1 MHAVDPAQPAA
12 SADTSHPDFV
22 PMSDRSQPPP
32 PVTATLP
39 VAECFDPLAAAT
51 AAGVPV
57 VLKAPPGA
65 GKSTGVPP
73 ELLRRGVAGSGQLLL
88 IQPRRLAARSVAS
101 RLAEQLQTP
110 LGRLVGYHVR
120 FDKRVSAETR
130 LVVMTTG
137 MLLRR
142 LTVDPLLDKVSCVI
156 LDEFHERS
164 LEADLA
170 LGMLQRIRIGLR
182 PELKLLVMSATLDP
196 APIVAFLGDAMA
208 LTSEGRSF
216 PVDIRYAEEEGRTR
230 VSDRVAALLPTALRE
245 TPGDLLVFLPGVGE
259 IKATRRALESMRL
272 PLQDAMTV
280 HELFGNLSPREQDA
294 VLAPSAGR
302 KIVLATN
309 VAETSVTIP
318 GVTGVID
325 SGLVRTLRFDSRVG
339 LPKLQL
345 EGISQASA
353 DQRAGRAGRTA
364 PGCCWRLW
372 SETVQ
377 RSRRARDTPEIERAD
392 FSTALLTLASWGEQ
406 DVFDFPWLT
415 PPRQESVDA
424 ARQLLQRLDALDP
437 RDRITPLG
445 RQMIELPLHP
455 RMARMVIAAAAEND
469 LDRASLAAAI
479 LTERDPFPSDDADL
493 APDNSF
499 PCDLLDR
506 VTRLQRFRDGRR
518 PRAGYTEAA
527 EQVLKVA
534 DQIKKLA
541 ERPHSP
547 ADIPLGQTGTEE
559 TFKRALLAAYPDRVA
574 RRRALGDD
582 RGVMVGGRGVR
593 LHRSS
598 RCRDGEL
605 FLCLDVDSAGSEA
618 TVRLAS
624 SIDPDWLDPRRV
636 RTVDQPLFQVSLQ
649 AVVARRRRYFD
660 DLLLNEAPIAC
671 PSGGPVADLLFQHAR
686 IDWAS
691 ILPGQDSETARFI
704 ERVRFLSAA
713 VPDHALPPLDE
724 AALLAVLQTLCET
737 RTSFGELRAAPW
749 LDHLRGLY
757 DYESLRWL
765 ERHAPT
771 ELQLPSGSTAKV
783 HYAAGKTPWMEA
795 RIQELYGWQ
804 ETPRIAAGRVR
815 LQMHLLGPNMRPQQI
830 TEDLANFWRETYH
843 HVRKELRGRYPKHHW
858 PEDPATATA
867 TPRGLKPK

>member
-1 MHAVDPAQPAA
+1 MGSPGVNDSSHDLA
-12 SADTSHPDFV
+12 SRFV
-22 PMSDRSQPPP
+22 PMSDRSQPSPP
-32 PVTATLP
+32 AITNLP
-39 VAECFDPLAAAT
+39 VAECFEPLAAAT

-65 GKSTGVPP
+65 GKSTGIPH
-73 ELLRRGVAGSGQLLL
+73 ELLRRGVAGSGQMLL
-88 IQPRRLAARSVAS
+88 IQPRRLAARSVAC
-101 RLAEQLQTP
+101 RLAEQLRTP
-110 LGRLVGYHVR
+110 LGQRVGYHVR
-120 FDKRVSAETR
+120 FDKQVSAETR
-130 LVVMTTG
+130 LIVMTTG

-142 LTVDPLLDKVSCVI
+142 LTMDPLLDNVSCVI

-170 LGMLQRIRIGLR
+170 LGMLQRIRVGLR
-182 PELKLLVMSATLDP
+182 PELKLLIMSATLDP
-196 APIVAFLGDAMA
+196 APLVAFLGDAIA

-216 PVDIRYAEEEGRTR
+216 PVHVRYADTEARTR
-230 VSDRVAALLPTALRE
+230 VSDRVAALIPTALRE

-259 IKATRRALESMRL
+259 ITATRRAIEAMRVPMRDSL
-272 PLQDAMTV
+272 AI
-280 HELFGNLSPREQDA
+280 HELFGNLSARDQDA
-294 VLAPSAGR
+294 VLAPSVVR
-302 KIVLATN
+302 KVVLATN

-325 SGLVRTLRFDSRVG
+325 SGLVRMLRFDSRVG

-372 SETVQ
+372 PESVQ
-377 RSRRARDTPEIERAD
+377 RSRRPRDTPEIERAD
-392 FSTALLTLASWGEQ
+392 FSSALLTLASWGEQ

-424 ARQLLQRLDALDP
+424 ASELLRRLEALD
-437 RDRITPLG
+437 RQGRITPLG
-445 RQMIELPLHP
+445 RQMVELPLHP
-455 RMARMVIAAAAEND
+455 RMARLVIAAAAAGD
-469 LDRASLAAAI
+469 LDRAALAAAI
-479 LTERDPFPSDDADL
+479 LTERDPFPDDDAI
-493 APDNSF
+493 AASDNSL

-506 VTRLQRFRDGRR
+506 VTRLQRFRQGT
-518 PRAGYTEAA
+518 RAPAASAEAA
-527 EQVLKVA
+527 RHAIRVA
-534 DQIKKLA
+534 AQIVKLA
-541 ERPHSP
+541 ERPGSP
-547 ADIPLGQTGTEE
+547 AEVAAGDSDADE
-559 TFKRALLAAYPDRVA
+559 TFKRALLAAYPDRLA
-574 RRRALGDD
+574 RRRGPGDD

-624 SIDPDWLDPRRV
+624 SVDPSWLDPRSL
-636 RTVDQPLFQVSLQ
+636 RTVDQPLFQPSLQ

-660 DLLLNEAPIAC
+660 DLLLSEAPIAC
-671 PSGGPVADLLFQHAR
+671 PTGGAVAELLFQHAR
-686 IDWAS
+686 DQWTS
-691 ILPGQDSETARFI
+691 ILPGQDSEASRFI

-713 VPDHALPPLDE
+713 VPDHPLPPLDE
-724 AALLAVLQTLCET
+724 PALLEVLRSLCEE
-737 RTSFGELRAAPW
+737 RTSFGELRNAPW
-749 LDHLRGLY
+749 LDHLRGRY
-757 DYESLRWL
+757 DYESLQWL
-765 ERHAPT
+765 ERQAPT
-771 ELQLPSGSTAKV
+771 QLKLPSGNTAQV
-783 HYAAGKTPWMEA
+783 HYAVGKTPWMEA
-795 RIQELYGWQ
+795 RIQELFGWQ

-815 LQMHLLGPNMRPQQI
+815 LQLHLLGPNMRSQQI
-830 TEDLANFWRETYH
+830 TEDLASFWRETYS

-858 PEDPATATA
+858 PEDPTTATA

>member
-1 MHAVDPAQPAA
+1 
-12 SADTSHPDFV
+12 
-22 PMSDRSQPPP
+22 MSDRSQPLTP
-32 PVTATLP
+32 ALANLP
-39 VAECFDPLAAAT
+39 VAECFEPLAAAT

-65 GKSTGVPP
+65 GKSTGIPP
-73 ELLRRGVAGSGQLLL
+73 ELLRRGVAGNGQMLL
-88 IQPRRLAARSVAS
+88 IQPRRLAARSVAC
-101 RLAEQLQTP
+101 RLAERLQTP
-110 LGRLVGYHVR
+110 LGQQVGYHVR
-120 FDKRVSAETR
+120 FDRQVSAATR
-130 LVVMTTG
+130 LIVMTTG

-142 LTVDPLLDKVSCVI
+142 LTFDPLLDNVSCVI

-170 LGMLQRIRIGLR
+170 LGMLQRIRVGLR

-196 APIVAFLGDAMA
+196 TPIVAYLGDAIA

-216 PVDIRYAEEEGRTR
+216 PVNVRYTDTEGRTR
-230 VSDRVAALLPTALRE
+230 LSDRVAAMLPTALRE

-259 IKATRRALESMRL
+259 IKATRRAIEAMRL
-272 PLQDAMTV
+272 PMQNSLAV
-280 HELFGNLSPREQDA
+280 HELFGNLSARDQDA
-294 VLAPSAGR
+294 VLTPSAVR

-325 SGLVRTLRFDSRVG
+325 SGLVRMLRFDSRVG

-372 SETVQ
+372 SESVQ
-377 RSRRARDTPEIERAD
+377 RSRRPRDTPEIERAD

-415 PPRQESVDA
+415 LPRQESVDA
-424 ARQLLQRLDALDP
+424 AGELLRRLDALDP
-437 RDRITPLG
+437 QGRITPLG
-445 RQMIELPLHP
+445 RQMVELPLHP
-455 RMARMVIAAAAEND
+455 RMARLVIAAAAASD
-469 LDRASLAAAI
+469 LDRAALAAAI
-479 LTERDPFPSDDADL
+479 LTERDPFPVDDVGPDSDSSL
-493 APDNSF
+493 

-506 VTRLQRFRDGRR
+506 VTRLQRFREGRR
-518 PRAGYTEAA
+518 SLVGNTEGARH
-527 EQVLKVA
+527 VLKVA
-534 DQIKKLA
+534 SQIVKLA

-547 ADIPLGQTGTEE
+547 AEVPSGHSETDE

-574 RRRALGDD
+574 RRRGSGDD
-582 RGVMVGGRGVR
+582 RGVLVGGRGVR

-598 RCRDGEL
+598 RCRDGEF

-624 SIDPDWLDPRRV
+624 SVDPAWLDPRRL
-636 RTVDQPLFQVSLQ
+636 RIVDQPLFQPSLQ

-660 DLLLNEAPIAC
+660 DLLLSEAPIAC
-671 PSGGPVADLLFQHAR
+671 PTGGAVAELLFQHAR
-686 IDWAS
+686 TQWAS
-691 ILPGQDSETARFI
+691 ILPGQDSEAARFI
-704 ERVRFLSAA
+704 ERVRFLWAA
-713 VPDHALPPLDE
+713 VPDHPLAPLDE
-724 AALLAVLQTLCET
+724 PALLEVLRSLCEE
-737 RTSFGELRAAPW
+737 RTSFGELRGAPW

-757 DYESLRWL
+757 DYESLQWL

-771 ELQLPSGSTAKV
+771 QLKLPSGNTAQV

-795 RIQELYGWQ
+795 RIQELFGWQ

-815 LQMHLLGPNMRPQQI
+815 LQLHLLGPNMRPQQI
-830 TEDLANFWRETYH
+830 TEDLASFWRETYS